1 MCKLL
6 QYSVLLTFSIV
17 SVKNAAAQSV
27 TLFNE
32 SKIMDNEDLYN
43 ESIRYPQFEQEST
56 TSVDLLQGI
65 DSERKSL
72 ENILHIAELTTVA
85 QLKEYDKFL
94 LGHPDVQPLL
104 ARYLNFKS
112 LNGILPA
119 DSSIEDYK
127 PKTTKGNSVSA
138 EYAFIEGYE
147 LIKKKE
153 LSGALQAFN
162 KCDDLSSP
170 YFNHARYYAGLI
182 NILQGDYKASL
193 TNLKKIGTT
202 YELQHH
208 LPYYLALSHFALKD
222 YQSVI
227 KWYAPRLKETQLFQ
241 ISAIKEYVAISY
253 FKLNEINES
262 IELLKDTDQEELL
275 ISALLQQEQYD
286 ELIKRVKKS
295 KTEETSIY
303 TKAAYAQ
310 ALHHVGKH
318 QESTDVYTQLLNT
331 PHADEVRF
339 NIAQNHIAKADY
351 NAALEIL
358 SVIQNTSIKAS
369 AERAISSLI
378 INSDDVSIENIDQN
392 LIANLT
398 PEQKHH
404 LLNKCQ
410 SKGQEA
416 LANNNIEGAFRYL
429 SMSNR
434 VDINAPQSIQLGSDI
449 AWSYFVKGDYSIAK
463 SRFKELS
470 QSNKINNV
478 DSDTQL
484 KTEYA
489 LSYIYLDEDNYRQ
502 ALGHLSKA
510 QGIAS
515 STDIDPSLQED
526 ILNRMGDCYFAIEDY
541 TLAQEVYQKAARHA
555 DAQGDH
561 ALYRIGAVHKL
572 KNKPYE
578 QIITYEELIERFPNS
593 PYANDSRFEIGNRY
607 FELGQYDNAKK
618 FYQGLTSVQDESL
631 RSESLLQLG
640 LIYVNAGDYDNA
652 EQYYSRILE
661 QSHQPQYKESAEKA
675 LKELYATYKVDA
687 DSYAEVVQRSDRL
700 SDTKTIKRQFAIEQ
714 FQNGNYEV
722 ALTELKRLKNQNNS
736 SSDQELDHYI
746 VQCLI
751 KTDDQDALAQ
761 TISYLRKY
769 SPLNHEE
776 LTVETSK
783 RLLAKQ
789 DYTTYLELSD
799 LGWFNDHADSA
810 HSRLKSY
817 VALER
822 YDDATQLIAA
832 SKTGADQLPEDILLK
847 IISAEV
853 QQNDW
858 TAIMAFKNTTL
869 THSMWTN
876 NPKAIYIV
884 ALSQFNQDEL
894 QPSIATITDNY
905 SALISDPSWFAKAT
919 ILLSDNY
926 FLLGEKT
933 NASAALEAMLDS
945 DMSIPSNLI
954 SQAKERLNEINL

>member
-6 QYSVLLTFSIV
+6 QYSVLLAFCIIY
-17 SVKNAAAQSV
+17 VKTGTAQSV
-27 TLFNE
+27 TLLNE

-43 ESIRYPQFEQEST
+43 ESIYYPEIEKASNA
-56 TSVDLLQGI
+56 SGDLLRVI

-72 ENILHIAELTTVA
+72 ENTLHIAELTTVA
-85 QLKEYDKFL
+85 QLKEYDKYL

-112 LNGILPA
+112 LNGILPPE
-119 DSSIEDYK
+119 SSIDDYK
-127 PKTTKGNSVSA
+127 PKSIKGNSTSA
-138 EYAFIEGYE
+138 EYAFVEGYD

-153 LSGALQAFN
+153 LAGALQAFN
-162 KCDDLSSP
+162 QCDDRSSP
-170 YFNHARYYAGLI
+170 YYNHARYYAGLI

-193 TNLKKIGTT
+193 SNLKKIGTT

-222 YQSVI
+222 YQAVV
-227 KWYAPRLKETQLFQ
+227 KWYAPRIKETQLFQ
-241 ISAIKEYVAISY
+241 ISAIKEFVAISY

-262 IELLKDTDQEELL
+262 LELLQDTDQEELL
-275 ISALLQQEQYD
+275 ISALLQQERYD
-286 ELIKRVKKS
+286 DIIKRVKKN
-295 KTEETSIY
+295 KTQETSIY
-303 TKAAYAQ
+303 TKTAYAE
-310 ALHHVGKH
+310 ALHHTGKYE
-318 QESTDVYTQLLNT
+318 ESTEIYTQLLNT
-331 PHADEVRF
+331 PHVDEVRF
-339 NIAQNHIAKADY
+339 NIAQNQIAMADY
-351 NAALEIL
+351 NAALNTL
-358 SVIQNTSIKAS
+358 SVIQNNTIKGT

-378 INSDDVSIENIDQN
+378 INSDDVSIENIDQK
-392 LIANLT
+392 LITNLT
-398 PEQKHH
+398 PEQKQH

-410 SKGQEA
+410 IKGQEA
-416 LANNNIEGAFRYL
+416 LSSNNLEGALRYL

-434 VDINAPQSIQLGSDI
+434 VDVNAPQSIQLGNDI

-463 SRFKELS
+463 SRFKELA
-470 QSNKINNV
+470 QNNRINSVN
-478 DSDTQL
+478 SDTQL
-484 KTEYA
+484 KTQYA
-489 LSYIYLDEDNYRQ
+489 LSYIYLDEDNYRE
-502 ALGHLSKA
+502 ALGHFSKF

-515 STDIDPSLQED
+515 GTDIAPSLQED

-541 TLAQEVYQKAARHA
+541 SNAQEVYQSAARYA
-555 DAQGDH
+555 DGQGDH
-561 ALYRIGAVHKL
+561 ALYRIGAIHKL

-578 QIITYEELIERFPNS
+578 QIITYEELIERYPNS
-593 PYANDSRFEIGNRY
+593 SYASESRFEIGNRY

-618 FYQGLTSVQDESL
+618 YYQGLTSVENESL

-661 QSHQPQYKESAEKA
+661 QSHQAQYKQSAEKA

-722 ALTELKRLKNQNNS
+722 ALSEFKRLKNHNNYKT
-736 SSDQELDHYI
+736 DQELDHYI

-751 KTDDQDALAQ
+751 KTDDQQALTQ
-761 TISYLRKY
+761 TISYIKKY
-769 SPLNHEE
+769 SPLNHGD
-776 LTVETSK
+776 LTLETSK
-783 RLLAKQ
+783 RLLAIE
-789 DYTTYLELSD
+789 DYATYLELSD

-817 VALER
+817 LALDR
-822 YDDATQLIAA
+822 YDEAKELIAE
-832 SKTGADQLPEDILLK
+832 SKTTADQLPEDVLLK
-847 IISAEV
+847 IISAET

-858 TAIMAFKNTTL
+858 AAITTFMNSTA
-869 THSMWTN
+869 THKIWTN

-884 ALSQFNQDEL
+884 ALSQFNQEEL
-894 QPSIATITDNY
+894 QPSIKTITENY
-905 SALISDPSWFAKAT
+905 STLISKPSWFAKAT

-933 NASAALEAMLDS
+933 NASAALEAMLDT

-954 SQAKERLNEINL
+954 NQAKERLNEINL

>member
-1 MCKLL
+1 
-6 QYSVLLTFSIV
+6 
-17 SVKNAAAQSV
+17 
-27 TLFNE
+27 
-32 SKIMDNEDLYN
+32 MDNEDLYN

-65 DSERKSL
+65 DSERKRL

-127 PKTTKGNSVSA
+127 PKATAGNSVSA

-153 LSGALQAFN
+153 LTGALQAFN

-182 NILQGDYKASL
+182 NIIQGDYKAALS
-193 TNLKKIGTT
+193 NLKKIGTT

-222 YQSVI
+222 YQSVV

-286 ELIKRVKKS
+286 ELIKRVKKN

-303 TKAAYAQ
+303 TQAAYAQ

-331 PHADEVRF
+331 PHADEMRF

-351 NAALEIL
+351 NAALEVL
-358 SVIQNTSIKAS
+358 NVIQNTAIKAS
-369 AERAISSLI
+369 AQRAISSLI

-398 PEQKHH
+398 SQQKQH

-410 SKGQEA
+410 SEGREA

-449 AWSYFVKGDYSIAK
+449 AWSYFVKGEYSIAK
-463 SRFKELS
+463 SRFEELR
-470 QSNKINNV
+470 QTNRINST

-510 QGIAS
+510 QGIVS
-515 STDIDPSLQED
+515 STDIDLSLQED
-526 ILNRMGDCYFAIEDY
+526 ILNRMGDCYFAIADY
-541 TLAQEVYQKAARHA
+541 THAQEVYQKAVRSA
-555 DAQGDH
+555 DSQGDH

-593 PYANDSRFEIGNRY
+593 PYANDSRLEIGNRY

-618 FYQGLTSVQDESL
+618 FYQGLTAVQDESL

-722 ALTELKRLKNQNNS
+722 ALTELKRLKNQYNS

-783 RLLAKQ
+783 RLLAKE

-822 YDDATQLIAA
+822 YDDATQLISA
-832 SKTGADQLPEDILLK
+832 SKTSADQLPEDILLK

-858 TAIMAFKNTTL
+858 VAIMALKNTTL

-884 ALSQFNQDEL
+884 ALSLFNQDEL
-894 QPSIATITDNY
+894 QSSIATITENY

-926 FLLGEKT
+926 FLKGEKT
-933 NASAALEAMLDS
+933 NASAALEALLDS
-945 DMSIPSNLI
+945 DMSIPPNLI
-954 SQAKERLNEINL
+954 NQAKERLNEINL